1 MLFLILILQ
10 VRKLKHVEA
19 KKPAQVF
26 NSINSVASIQ
36 IGNLASKYI
45 LNGFFTEIFFLVGI
59 FLSIR
64 LKLLKT
70 FVLMNVVS

>member
-1 MLFLILILQ
+1 M
-10 VRKLKHVEA
+10 EA
-19 KKPAQVF
+19 KKPVQVF

-36 IGNLASKYI
+36 IGYLTSKYI

-70 FVLMNVVS
+70 LVLMNVVS